1 MDIKCNYTGKP
12 CPYPMDFDCSGCDIY
27 KNAAVKF
34 DNQPDYHF
42 SEQVELIPKLKKYI
56 FASRG
61 KADRAIDILR
71 DLINES
77 GYATLA
83 DWNDLCDIST
93 TIEDHKYRWTKPNI
107 RTNVFPT
114 NDGYSVEF
122 IDLPEYYDDNI
133 DSENNDPVNHP
144 AHYTAGGIECIDA
157 IAAAL
162 TSQND
167 PMAAWLT
174 GQCLKYLWRWPLK
187 NGLEDLKK
195 TRFYL
200 DRLIK
205 YEEEK

>member
-1 MDIKCNYTGKP
+1 MTNYNDFALTTNPEVNKNIVENFKHGVDALFAQYGMATVMDIC
-12 CPYPMDFDCSGCDIY
+12 
-27 KNAAVKF
+27 
-34 DNQPDYHF
+34 
-42 SEQVELIPKLKKYI
+42 
-56 FASRG
+56 
-61 KADRAIDILR
+61 
-71 DLINES
+71 DLIGITS
-77 GYATLA
+77 
-83 DWNDLCDIST
+83 
-93 TIEDHKYRWTKPNI
+93 
-107 RTNVFPT
+107 
-114 NDGYSVEF
+114 
-122 IDLPEYYDDNI
+122 I
-133 DSENNDPVNHP
+133 DSEDSKYGWTKDELTITLRNSSKSVESCIHLSPDPHLLVNEVPINDPVNHP

-205 YEEEK
+205 YEEEKK

>member
-1 MDIKCNYTGKP
+1 MTGEEIYKKYCVP
-12 CPYPMDFDCSGCDIY
+12 CEEAGRDEHHCRCDICQY
-27 KNAAVKF
+27 GEETSGA
-34 DNQPDYHF
+34 
-42 SEQVELIPKLKKYI
+42 PK
-56 FASRG
+56 
-61 KADRAIDILR
+61 
-71 DLINES
+71 
-77 GYATLA
+77 
-83 DWNDLCDIST
+83 
-93 TIEDHKYRWTKPNI
+93 
-107 RTNVFPT
+107 
-114 NDGYSVEF
+114 
-122 IDLPEYYDDNI
+122 
-133 DSENNDPVNHP
+133 NDPVNHP

-205 YEEEK
+205 YMEEK